1 MIRVDRQK
9 KVLLNFIDIFG
20 KLIFDNKFLKK
31 KRILSVSEI
40 NKLLI
45 IEIWSIGDLIMI
57 TPLLIALR
65 NKLPTVEI
73 TLLSKSYASELLK
86 YSPVNK
92 YVFFDFP
99 WTRFAGKYKV
109 WKWNW
114 LGLLKLIKRLRE
126 EKYDLS
132 LDARGDFRNNLLSFL
147 IGAKRRIGY
156 DWTGGG
162 YFLTDVAQ
170 FDYNNGH
177 RVDAWLNLLNYL
189 GIKVESPKPYLS
201 VAKDEE
207 EWAESFLREKGI
219 GEGDL
224 VIGIHPGARIKTR
237 CWPLDRFAE
246 VADYIKD
253 NYKSKIIVFIEPDDY
268 GQDIPIKKEHL
279 KVKVSLRQL
288 IALIKQL
295 NLLICNDGGA
305 MHIATAVDTPV
316 VAIFGPTNPVWF
328 GPYGNNH
335 SIIIKEDIKCRPCF
349 DYCKYKEPF
358 CITKISVEEV
368 LKEVDSKIKDIN
380 LRRAVNEFLI

>member
-1 MIRVDRQK
+1 MNKKKFICIRV
-9 KVLLNFIDIFG
+9 LNFIDKVFMW
-20 KLIFDNKFLKK
+20 LTNKKHFKKDVVKSTSLK
-31 KRILSVSEI
+31 I
-40 NKLLI
+40 LI
-45 IEIWSIGDLIMI
+45 IEIWNLGDLIMMSTI
-57 TPLLIALR
+57 IKPLKQNFPNSR
-65 NKLPTVEI
+65 I
-73 TLLSKSYASELLK
+73 TLLGKSIAIQLFEKNVCIDEYK
-86 YSPVNK
+86 
-92 YVFFDFP
+92 VFNFP
-99 WTRFAGKYKV
+99 WTAHKNKYRF
-109 WKWNW
+109 WSWNW
-114 LGLLKLIKRLRE
+114 KELIRVINELRKQE
-126 EKYDLS
+126 FDLA

-156 DWTGGG
+156 NWTGGG

-177 RVDAWLNLLNYL
+177 RIDAWLNLLNYL

-207 EWAESFLREKGI
+207 EWAGSFLREKGI

-288 IALIKQL
+288 IALIKKL
-295 NLLICNDGGA
+295 NLLICNDSGV
-305 MHIATAVDTPV
+305 MHIACALGIPL
-316 VAIFGPTNPVWF
+316 VAIFGPGDIKRI
-328 GPYGNNH
+328 GPYGDKYTVV
-335 SIIIKEDIKCRPCF
+335 IKEQMECRPCF

-368 LKEVDSKIKDIN
+368 LKEVDNKIKSIKS
-380 LRRAVNEFLI
+380 